1 LSFGNSLKG
10 FGAVQE
16 LLVVVLMIVSMLA
29 VFYFDFNW
37 TLKIGIIALALIIVL
52 LTSIAS
58 QLLNIQKEAA
68 KAQR

>member
-1 LSFGNSLKG
+1 MSFGNSLKG